1 MRLADE
7 NGKHRDRELD
17 IEKDGMEGPDVEV
30 ARPLAENIRK
40 RSGINLHHDPRPVFG
55 PA

>member
-1 MRLADE
+1 MSLADE

-30 ARPLAENIRK
+30 AKPLAENIRK
-40 RSGINLHHDPRPVFG
+40 EVESICT
-55 PA
+55 